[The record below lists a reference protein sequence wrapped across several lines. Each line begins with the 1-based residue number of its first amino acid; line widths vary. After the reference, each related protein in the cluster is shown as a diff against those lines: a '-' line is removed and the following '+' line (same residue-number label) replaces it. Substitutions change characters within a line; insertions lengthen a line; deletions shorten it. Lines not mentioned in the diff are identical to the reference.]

1 MFTIESVLDDLCPQ
15 RNTPGWQKS
24 LLRILLREKEF
35 QQFNQKYRHLKGLDM
50 AEQVLDYFDIRCELS
65 ERDLEQIPSQGP
77 VVIVANH
84 PLGTLISSTP
94 SYANRAACSLSILA
108 ATRTSITALMAW
120 WWWT

>member
-84 PLGTLISSTP
+84 PLGTLISSTL
-94 SYANRAACSLSILA
+94 SCANRAACSLSILA